1 MQVKV
6 VSLNT
11 WHGGRLFDSMVEF
24 LRDQNADILMLQEVF
39 NSDDPTLEP
48 RFRCYTELQKLLGY
62 RYADFAPALTFTAS
76 DGSVADMI
84 QGNAVLSRFPL
95 SSKEPIFFNEPFGNF
110 VDTNANAPTCPR
122 NLQRVVAETPVGPLH
137 VLNLQGV
144 WDLEGD
150 NPSEKRY
157 NMARIIIEQARGKK
171 RVVVAGDTNAKP
183 TNKAMLTLEEHLNSV
198 FKNELKTSFN
208 TRRKDMEKF
217 PGYGTAV
224 VDLMYVS
231 PDVKVLAKD
240 CPSVDISDHLPL
252 TATLEIS

>member
-1 MQVKV
+1 MQIKV

-11 WHGGRLFDSMVEF
+11 WHGGRLFNNMVDL
-24 LRDQNADILMLQEVF
+24 LRAQNADILMLQEVF

-62 RYADFAPALTFTAS
+62 KYAQFAPALTYTAS
-76 DGSVADMI
+76 DSDGVI
-84 QGNAVLSRFPL
+84 QGNAVLSKFPL
-95 SSKEPIFFNEPFGNF
+95 TSQEPIFFNEPFGEYIEGM
-110 VDTNANAPTCPR
+110 DNAPRCPR
-122 NLQRVVAETPVGPLH
+122 NLQRVVAQTPVGPMH
-137 VLNLQGV
+137 ILNLQGV
-144 WDLEGD
+144 WDLDGD

-157 NMARIIIEQARGKK
+157 NMANIIIEQTKDKK

-183 TNKAMLTLEEHLNSV
+183 TNKAMLTIEQHLDSV

-208 TRRKDMEKF
+208 TRRKDMAKF

-231 PDVKVLAKD
+231 RDVKVLAKD
-240 CPSVDISDHLPL
+240 CPDVDISDHLPL

>member
-11 WHGGRLFDSMVEF
+11 WHGGRLFEPMVEF
-24 LRDQNADILMLQEVF
+24 LRQQDADVLMLQEVF
-39 NSDDPTLEP
+39 NDTNPALEP
-48 RFRCYTELQKLLGY
+48 RFRAFTELQKILSY
-62 RYADFAPALTFTAS
+62 PHAEFAPALTFIS
-76 DGSVADMI
+76 DDADHVL
-84 QGNAVLSRFPL
+84 QGNAVLSKFPL
-95 SSKEPIFFNEPFGNF
+95 TSQPPIFFNEPFGDFNEGMQ
-110 VDTNANAPTCPR
+110 NAPHCPR
-122 NLQRVVAETPVGPLH
+122 SLQRVEAMTPVGPMH
-137 VLNLQGV
+137 VFNLQGV

-157 NMARIIIEQARGKK
+157 NMARIIIEQAKDKK

-183 TNKAMLTLEEHLNSV
+183 TNKAMLTIEEHLNSV
-198 FKNELKTSFN
+198 FKDELKTSFN
-208 TRRKDMEKF
+208 TRRKDMAKF

-231 PDVKVLAKD
+231 HDVKVLAKD
-240 CPSVDISDHLPL
+240 CPNVDISDHLPL